1 MNWRDDRIG
10 AAWRGENPTVLAELS
25 AGFAVIGDA
34 QFLPGYCVLL
44 SKNPLA
50 SALAELPRDE
60 RVQFLAD
67 VDLLATAV
75 ERACRAMHPGFR
87 RINIDVLG
95 NKDAFVHAHVWAR
108 YEWEP
113 PEQVARPVWLYPPDQ
128 WRDPTTVL
136 SSQHDCRLFA
146 ARGEG
151 ERRVAGV
158 ERPVVLL

>member
-1 MNWRDDRIG
+1 M
-10 AAWRGENPTVLAELS
+10 LAELS

-136 SSQHDCRLFA
+136 SSQHDCLRDRIQAELDA
-146 ARGEG
+146 LIGGAPIE
-151 ERRVAGV
+151 VKPAG
-158 ERPVVLL
+158 RASCQR